1 MSAAHPLAPVACGVS
16 EPTIWTAGN
25 YLRQFKPIESVIDG
39 LPVPRG
45 GLVSITGPTG
55 HGKTTISVAL
65 ELAFVRGSRFAG
77 REVTKGSV
85 LVLAGE
91 NPDDWAMHLAATL
104 QDQGVDRA
112 GLFDHETKTALLVVP
127 GVFSV
132 AFGLDYLR
140 EKLSNCAGPLV
151 AVVVDT
157 SAAFYQGDD
166 ENSNTAMRAHA
177 SALRELSTLP
187 GNPAV
192 IVLCHPTKGAT
203 KDNLL
208 PRGGGAFLAEVDANL
223 TTWKDDAGVIELH
236 WAGKIRGANFDPLR
250 FDLHQ
255 VELAG
260 LKDCRG
266 RPIHSVAARHLA
278 DERAEQLE
286 ARELNDQDRVL
297 IALRRDAGS
306 LADLAR
312 ACGWINESGEPLKAR
327 ADRRLKKLHALGLVE
342 QDRKGK
348 WRLTTKGHKDAEA
361 LP

>member
-1 MSAAHPLAPVACGVS
+1 MTVVTLPQSAAS
-16 EPTIWTAGN
+16 ECPTVWTAGN
-25 YLRQFKPIESVIDG
+25 YLRMFKPIESVIDG

-65 ELAFVRGSRFAG
+65 EVAFVRGGQFCG
-77 REVTKGSV
+77 RDVTPGSV

-91 NPDDWAMHLAATL
+91 NPDDWAMHTMATL
-104 QDQGVDRA
+104 QDQGIER
-112 GLFDHETKTALLVVP
+112 GQLFDQESKRALLVVP

-132 AFGLDYLR
+132 PFGLDYLR
-140 EKLSNCAGPLV
+140 EKVAATCGPLV

-166 ENSNTAMRAHA
+166 ENSNVAMRAHA
-177 SALRELSTLP
+177 SALRELTSLP

-192 IVLCHPTKGAT
+192 LVLCHPTKGAT

-223 TTWKDDAGVIELH
+223 TTWKDEAGIISLH
-236 WAGKIRGANFDPLR
+236 WAGKIRGSNFDPLR
-250 FDLHQ
+250 FELHP

-260 LKDCRG
+260 IKDCRG
-266 RPIHSVAARHLA
+266 RPIVSVAARHLA
-278 DERAEQLE
+278 EDRATALQD
-286 ARELNDQDRVL
+286 RELNDQDRLL
-297 IALRRDAGS
+297 IALRTERDS
-306 LADLAR
+306 SIADLAR
-312 ACGWINESGEPLKAR
+312 SCGWVNDSGDPMKSR
-327 ADRRLKKLHALGLVE
+327 ADRRLKTLQSLGLVE

-348 WRLTTKGHKDAEA
+348 WRLTGKGQKEAEA